1 MSLEAGL
8 IASRFLH
15 YLALLLAF
23 GAVLFPFYSWR
34 AAENVPAVVARSL
47 RMILPAAALLAIVSG
62 AAWFASVVNT
72 MADSPTGFLD
82 RDTLQYMLASTDFG
96 RLWVGRA
103 AVAAVLLVVALER
116 GFLSQATRGF
126 ALAFLAGVLLL
137 SLAGTGHTQSGTGA
151 MRTLQE
157 GADGLHLLAAGAWLG
172 GVGGLAIF
180 SSPRP
185 PTQPHTAP
193 PPASPL
199 R

>member
-23 GAVLFPFYSWR
+23 GAALFPFYSWR
-34 AAENVPAVVARSL
+34 ATENVPAVVARSL

-82 RDTLQYMLASTDFG
+82 RDTVQYTLASTGFG
-96 RLWVGRA
+96 RLWIARA
-103 AVAAVLLVVALER
+103 AIAIVLLVVALGR
-116 GFLSQATRGF
+116 GFFTQAPRSF
-126 ALAFLAGVLLL
+126 VLVFLASVLLL

-157 GADGLHLLAAGAWLG
+157 TADGLHLLAAGAWLG
-172 GVGGLAIF
+172 GLVPLAIV
-180 SSPRP
+180 SARGTRTEAQTPL
-185 PTQPHTAP
+185 AP
-193 PPASPL
+193 FF
-199 R
+199 RIG